1 MKRKIIIIISI
12 IVTTFFVIGIAYSA
26 FQSDATLNVA
36 DQKIAKF
43 IFNTKVQDQI
53 ELPLTNLEPNSKQEY
68 SFSVTN
74 SQENKISN
82 VTINYQIAIKT
93 FHFIP
98 LEIKLYKDQ
107 EEEAILT
114 CDESF
119 SRDEDNILVCN
130 SPIQELNHNQKKQD
144 DFKLEV
150 IFPEK
155 YNTEEYANLVDF
167 VDIEIK
173 SWQKKVK

>member
-1 MKRKIIIIISI
+1 MKHKIIIIISI
-12 IVTTFFVIGIAYSA
+12 IITTFFVIGIAYSA
-26 FQSDATLNVA
+26 FSSDAELNVA

-43 IFNTKVQDQI
+43 VFDAKVQDEI
-53 ELPLTNLEPNSKQEY
+53 ELPLIDLEPNSKQEY
-68 SFSVTN
+68 LFSVTN

-98 LEIKLYKDQ
+98 LEIKLYKEG
-107 EEEAILT
+107 EEKEILN
-114 CDESF
+114 CDESY

-130 SPIQELNHNQKKQD
+130 SPVQEL
-144 DFKLEV
+144 
-150 IFPEK
+150 K
-155 YNTEEYANLVDF
+155 YNKKALDNYKIEVVFSNDYNSEEYADLVDF
-167 VDIEIK
+167 IDVEIK